1 MILTFFEVLIVVT
14 ILFLYFTFVSKLISI
29 NKNRFILLNLFPKE

>member
-1 MILTFFEVLIVVT
+1 MLLTFFEVLIVVT

-29 NKNRFILLNLFPKE
+29 NKLKIYYK